1 MNATTVKLSVRQW
14 ASEDRPS
21 NKLQNLGTAALSDSE
36 LLAILV
42 GSGTSQ
48 HNAVEIGQQIMSRF
62 DHSLSKLAKADFR
75 DIKDIEGVG
84 TYTACKILAAIEL
97 GKRRQLATALMAP
110 DLCTA
115 TAIYN
120 YMNPKMQDLQV
131 EEGHVILLNQNYKL
145 IKSVR
150 ISQGGI
156 TETSVDIRIIMKE
169 AVVNNATIIVF
180 CHNHPSGSICPSRV
194 DDELTKSIKRAC
206 DLMRIHFCDH
216 VIIGDCQYYSYREQ
230 GKL

>member
-1 MNATTVKLSVRQW
+1 MNATTVKLSVCQW

-21 NKLQNLGTAALSDSE
+21 NKLQTLGVECLSDSE

-42 GSGTSQ
+42 GSGTAQ
-48 HNAVEIGQQIMSRF
+48 MNAVEIGQQIMCRF

-75 DIKDIEGVG
+75 SIKDIEGVG

-169 AVVNNATIIVF
+169 AVLNNATIIAF

-194 DDELTKSIKRAC
+194 DDELTRSIKRAC

>member
-1 MNATTVKLSVRQW
+1 MNATTVKLTVRQW

-194 DDELTKSIKRAC
+194 DDELTRSIKRAC

>member
-42 GSGTSQ
+42 GSGTPQ
-48 HNAVEIGQQIMSRF
+48 HNAVEIGKQILSRF

-194 DDELTKSIKRAC
+194 DDELTRSIKRAC

>member
-1 MNATTVKLSVRQW
+1 MNASTVKLSVRQW

-42 GSGTSQ
+42 GSGTPQ
-48 HNAVEIGQQIMSRF
+48 HNAVDIGKQILSRF

-75 DIKDIEGVG
+75 EIKDIEGVG

-194 DDELTKSIKRAC
+194 DDELTRSIKRAC

>member
-42 GSGTSQ
+42 GSGTAQ
-48 HNAVEIGQQIMSRF
+48 RNAVEIGQQIMCRF

>member
-42 GSGTSQ
+42 GSGTPQ

-75 DIKDIEGVG
+75 EIKDIEGVG

-97 GKRRQLATALMAP
+97 GKRRQLATASMAP
-110 DLCTA
+110 DLSTA

-194 DDELTKSIKRAC
+194 DDELTRSIKRAC

>member
-1 MNATTVKLSVRQW
+1 MNASTVKLSVRQW

-21 NKLQNLGTAALSDSE
+21 NKLQTLGVSALSDSE

-42 GSGTSQ
+42 GSGTAQ
-48 HNAVEIGQQIMSRF
+48 MNAVEIGQQIMCRF

-75 DIKDIEGVG
+75 SIKDIEGVG

-206 DLMRIHFCDH
+206 DLMRIHFADH
-216 VIIGDCQYYSYREQ
+216 VVIGDCSYYSYREQ

>member
-42 GSGTSQ
+42 GSGTPQ

-97 GKRRQLATALMAP
+97 GKRRQLATALIAP

-194 DDELTKSIKRAC
+194 DDELTRSIKRAC

>member
-42 GSGTSQ
+42 GSGTPQ
-48 HNAVEIGQQIMSRF
+48 HNAVEIGHQIMSRF

>member
-42 GSGTSQ
+42 GSGTPQ

-131 EEGHVILLNQNYKL
+131 EEGHVILLNQNYKF

>member
-1 MNATTVKLSVRQW
+1 MNATTVKLSFRQW

-42 GSGTSQ
+42 GSGTPQ

-180 CHNHPSGSICPSRV
+180 CHNHPSGNICPSRV

>member
-14 ASEDRPS
+14 PSEDRPS

-42 GSGTSQ
+42 GSGTPQ

-206 DLMRIHFCDH
+206 DMMRIHFCDH

>member
-21 NKLQNLGTAALSDSE
+21 NKLQNLGAVALSDSE

-42 GSGTSQ
+42 GSGTAQ

-62 DHSLSKLAKADFR
+62 DFSLSKLAKADFR
-75 DIKDIEGVG
+75 SIKEIEGVG

-97 GKRRQLATALMAP
+97 GKRRQLATAMMAP

-120 YMNPKMQDLQV
+120 YMSPKMQDLQV

-169 AVVNNATIIVF
+169 AVMNNATIIAF
-180 CHNHPSGSICPSRV
+180 CHNHPSGNPYPSRV
-194 DDELTKSIKRAC
+194 DDELTKSIKNAC
-206 DLMRIHFCDH
+206 QLMRIHFCDH
-216 VIIGDCQYYSYREQ
+216 VVIGDCQYFSYREQ

>member
-14 ASEDRPS
+14 ALEDRPS

-42 GSGTSQ
+42 GSGTPQ
-48 HNAVEIGQQIMSRF
+48 HNAVEIGKQILSRF

-194 DDELTKSIKRAC
+194 DDELTRSIKRAC

>member
-75 DIKDIEGVG
+75 EIKDIEGVG

-206 DLMRIHFCDH
+206 DMMRIHFCDH

>member
-42 GSGTSQ
+42 GSGTPQ
-48 HNAVEIGQQIMSRF
+48 HNAVEIGQQILSRF

-156 TETSVDIRIIMKE
+156 TETSVDIRIILKE

-194 DDELTKSIKRAC
+194 DDELTRSIKRAC

>member
-1 MNATTVKLSVRQW
+1 
-14 ASEDRPS
+14 
-21 NKLQNLGTAALSDSE
+21 LSDSE

-42 GSGTSQ
+42 GSGTPQ

-97 GKRRQLATALMAP
+97 GKRRQLALASMAP
-110 DLCTA
+110 DLSTA

-169 AVVNNATIIVF
+169 AVLNNATIIVF
-180 CHNHPSGSICPSRV
+180 CHNHPSGNICPSRV
-194 DDELTKSIKRAC
+194 DDELTRSIKRAC
-206 DLMRIHFCDH
+206 DLMRIHFADH
-216 VIIGDCQYYSYREQ
+216 VVIGDCSYYSYREQ

>member
-1 MNATTVKLSVRQW
+1 MNAATVKLSVRQW

-21 NKLQNLGTAALSDSE
+21 NKLQKLGAECLSDSE

-42 GSGTSQ
+42 GSGTAQ

-75 DIKDIEGVG
+75 SIKDIDGVG

-97 GKRRQLATALMAP
+97 GKRRQLATAMMAP
-110 DLCTA
+110 DLSTA

-120 YMNPKMQDLQV
+120 YMNPKMQDLQI
-131 EEGHVILLNQNYKL
+131 EESHVILMNQNYKL

-169 AVVNNATIIVF
+169 AVTNNATIIAF
-180 CHNHPSGSICPSRV
+180 CHNHPSGNVCPSRV

-216 VIIGDCQYYSYREQ
+216 VIIGDCQFYSYREQ

>member
-14 ASEDRPS
+14 ALEDRPS

-48 HNAVEIGQQIMSRF
+48 HNAVEIGKQIMSRF

-75 DIKDIEGVG
+75 SIKDIEGVG

-194 DDELTKSIKRAC
+194 DDELTRSIKRAC

>member
-14 ASEDRPS
+14 ALEDRPS

-42 GSGTSQ
+42 GSGTPQ
-48 HNAVEIGQQIMSRF
+48 HNAVEIGKQILRRF

-75 DIKDIEGVG
+75 SIKDIEGVG

-194 DDELTKSIKRAC
+194 DDELTRSIKRAC

-216 VIIGDCQYYSYREQ
+216 VIIGDCQNYSYREQ

>member
-42 GSGTSQ
+42 GSGTPQ

-156 TETSVDIRIIMKE
+156 TETSVDIRIIMKV

-206 DLMRIHFCDH
+206 DMMRIHFCDH

>member
-14 ASEDRPS
+14 ALEDRPS

-42 GSGTSQ
+42 GSGTPQ
-48 HNAVEIGQQIMSRF
+48 HNAVEIGKQILSRF

-75 DIKDIEGVG
+75 EIKDIEGVG

-97 GKRRQLATALMAP
+97 GKRRQLSTALMAP

-194 DDELTKSIKRAC
+194 DDELTRSIKRAC

>member
-1 MNATTVKLSVRQW
+1 MNATAVKLSVRQW

-42 GSGTSQ
+42 GSGTAQ
-48 HNAVEIGQQIMSRF
+48 MNAVEIGQQIMCRF
-62 DHSLSKLAKADFR
+62 DHSLSKLSNADFR

-120 YMNPKMQDLQV
+120 
-131 EEGHVILLNQNYKL
+131 
-145 IKSVR
+145 
-150 ISQGGI
+150 
-156 TETSVDIRIIMKE
+156 
-169 AVVNNATIIVF
+169 
-180 CHNHPSGSICPSRV
+180 
-194 DDELTKSIKRAC
+194 
-206 DLMRIHFCDH
+206 
-216 VIIGDCQYYSYREQ
+216 
-230 GKL
+230 

>member
-42 GSGTSQ
+42 GSGTPQ
-48 HNAVEIGQQIMSRF
+48 HNAVEIGKQILSRF

-75 DIKDIEGVG
+75 EIKDIEGVG

-169 AVVNNATIIVF
+169 TVVNNATIIVF

>member
-14 ASEDRPS
+14 ALEDRPS

-42 GSGTSQ
+42 GSGTPQ
-48 HNAVEIGQQIMSRF
+48 HNAVEIGKQILSRF

-75 DIKDIEGVG
+75 EIKDIEGVG

>member
-42 GSGTSQ
+42 GSGTAQ
-48 HNAVEIGQQIMSRF
+48 MNAVEIGQQIMCRF

-194 DDELTKSIKRAC
+194 DDELTRSIKRAC

>member
-1 MNATTVKLSVRQW
+1 MNASTVKLSVRQW
-14 ASEDRPS
+14 ALEDRPS
-21 NKLQNLGTAALSDSE
+21 YKLQNLGTAALSDSE

-42 GSGTSQ
+42 GSGTPQ

-75 DIKDIEGVG
+75 EIKDIDGVG

-97 GKRRQLATALMAP
+97 GKRRQLATASMAP
-110 DLCTA
+110 DLSTA

-145 IKSVR
+145 IKSIR
-150 ISQGGI
+150 ISRGGI

-169 AVVNNATIIVF
+169 AVLSNATIIVF
-180 CHNHPSGSICPSRV
+180 CHNHPSGNICPSRV

-206 DLMRIHFCDH
+206 DLMRINFCDH
-216 VIIGDCQYYSYREQ
+216 VIVGDCQYYSYREQ

>member
-21 NKLQNLGTAALSDSE
+21 NKLQTLGVSALSDSE

-42 GSGTSQ
+42 GSGTPQ

-194 DDELTKSIKRAC
+194 DDELTRSIKRAC

>member
-21 NKLQNLGTAALSDSE
+21 NKLQNLGAAALSDSE

-42 GSGTSQ
+42 GSGTAQ
-48 HNAVEIGQQIMSRF
+48 MNAVEIGQQIMSRF

-75 DIKDIEGVG
+75 SIKDIDGVG

-97 GKRRQLATALMAP
+97 GKRRQQATAQMAP

-120 YMNPKMQDLQV
+120 LMSPRMQDLQI
-131 EEGHVILLNQNYKL
+131 EESHVVLMNQNYKL

-156 TETSVDIRIIMKE
+156 TETSVDIRIIIKE
-169 AVVNNATIIVF
+169 AVLNNATIIAF
-180 CHNHPSGSICPSRV
+180 CHNHPSGSVCPSRV

-206 DLMRIHFCDH
+206 DLMRIHLCDH

>member
-42 GSGTSQ
+42 GSGTPQ

-120 YMNPKMQDLQV
+120 DMNPKMQDLQV

-145 IKSVR
+145 IKPVR

>member
-1 MNATTVKLSVRQW
+1 MNATTVKLSFRQW

-42 GSGTSQ
+42 GSGTPQ

-194 DDELTKSIKRAC
+194 DDELTRSIKRAC

>member
-21 NKLQNLGTAALSDSE
+21 NKLQTLGVSTLSDSE

-42 GSGTSQ
+42 GSGTAQ
-48 HNAVEIGQQIMSRF
+48 MNAVEIGQQIMSRF

-194 DDELTKSIKRAC
+194 DDELTRSIKRAC

>member
-14 ASEDRPS
+14 ALEDRPS

-42 GSGTSQ
+42 GSGTPQ

-194 DDELTKSIKRAC
+194 DDELTRSIKRAC

>member
-42 GSGTSQ
+42 GSGTPQ
-48 HNAVEIGQQIMSRF
+48 HNAVEIGKQILSRF

-75 DIKDIEGVG
+75 EIKDIEGVG

-194 DDELTKSIKRAC
+194 DDELTRSIKRAC

>member
-194 DDELTKSIKRAC
+194 DDELTRSIKRAC
-206 DLMRIHFCDH
+206 DLMRIHFADH
-216 VIIGDCQYYSYREQ
+216 VVIGDCSYYSYREQ

>member
-42 GSGTSQ
+42 GSGTPQ
-48 HNAVEIGQQIMSRF
+48 HNVVEIGKQILSRF

-194 DDELTKSIKRAC
+194 DDELTKSIMRAC

-216 VIIGDCQYYSYREQ
+216 VIIGDCQYYSCREQ

>member
-206 DLMRIHFCDH
+206 DMMRIHFCDH

>member
-42 GSGTSQ
+42 GSGTPQ
-48 HNAVEIGQQIMSRF
+48 HNAVEIGKQIMSRF

-75 DIKDIEGVG
+75 SIKDIEGVG

-97 GKRRQLATALMAP
+97 GKRRQLTTALMAP

-194 DDELTKSIKRAC
+194 DDELTRSIKRAC

>member
-42 GSGTSQ
+42 GSGTPQ

-75 DIKDIEGVG
+75 EIKDIEGVG

-97 GKRRQLATALMAP
+97 GKRRQLATASMAP
-110 DLCTA
+110 DLSTS

-169 AVVNNATIIVF
+169 AVLNNATIIVF
-180 CHNHPSGSICPSRV
+180 CHNHPSGNICPSRV
-194 DDELTKSIKRAC
+194 DDELTRSIKRAC
-206 DLMRIHFCDH
+206 DLMRIHFADH
-216 VIIGDCQYYSYREQ
+216 VVIGDCSYYSYREQ

>member
-194 DDELTKSIKRAC
+194 DDELTRSIKRAC